1 MSTVL
6 AITNQKG
13 GVGKTTTTHSLGE
26 ALARTGSRVL
36 LVDLDPQ
43 ACLTYAAGLDP
54 ENLEA
59 SLHDVFIGRRTTPE
73 VILATGHCSI
83 VPASIDLAGSEIALA
98 TKVGREHALARALAP
113 VRAAFDFVLVD
124 CPPSLGILT
133 INGLTAADA
142 VVIPLQCETLSH
154 RGVGQLLETIAD
166 VRAYIQPDLT
176 VLGAV
181 ATMFDGRSRHPRD
194 IAADVTTRYGIPVLE
209 PVVPR
214 SIRFAEAPASGMSI
228 LDHAPSSSGA
238 AAYREL
244 AVQIRA
250 TTRAL
255 RDA

>member
-59 SLHDVFIGRRTTPE
+59 SLHDVFIGRRATAE

-98 TKVGREHALARALAP
+98 TKVGREHALARALTP

-166 VRAYIQPDLT
+166 VRAYTQPDLT

-181 ATMFDGRSRHPRD
+181 ATMFDSRSRHPRD

-209 PVVPR
+209 PPVPR
-214 SIRFAEAPASGMSI
+214 SIRFAEAPASGVSI

-244 AVQIRA
+244 AAQIRA
-250 TTRAL
+250 TTREL